1 MNLRKGLWTAT
12 FAAMLAACSGG
23 SDGDSDSAPR
33 NQAPSAAAGANQIVD
48 EQVDVTLD
56 GNASSDPDGSIA
68 SYRWSQVAGP
78 LVTLDTPAASVTR
91 FTSPPV
97 GIVKTL
103 TFELQVVDDGGAS
116 ATDRVDVVV
125 NPIPGLNLPPV
136 ADAGL
141 NRTLSELGN
150 VALDGTRSADPDG
163 LIATFAWQ
171 QVSGRAV
178 TLSNSTIATPFFAA
192 PDVDG
197 PEQLSFE
204 LTVTDNEGA
213 ADTST
218 VTITIVPA
226 GDVTLS
232 GTVTFDRVPVS
243 SACFPVS
250 TCLDYNATEAAPA
263 RNVPIQVID
272 AANGVTVLASGTT
285 DDIGGYSV
293 VVQNFSDV
301 FVRARAE
308 WLGPSTDVRVV
319 DNTQGD
325 ALYVVDGATFNTT
338 GADIQH
344 DVNAPSGWTGNS
356 YGEPRSAAPLA
367 ILDAILEAAD
377 LVLSADPGAI
387 FPPLEVHWSPANRP
401 VLPADGVKDLDTGEI
416 GTSFYRGGSGGGIFL
431 LGAEG
436 DDTDEYDRHVI
447 AHEFGHYLE
456 DVFSRSD
463 SIGGPHTLGDQ
474 LDMRVASGEG
484 WGNAFAAIATADPIY
499 KDAMGPRQGS
509 GFNIDIEGENVAE
522 RGWFSESSVHEIL
535 YDLYDADVDVVPGTA
550 VTDLVNLGF
559 GPIFDV
565 FVNEQ
570 RTTPALTSVF
580 PFIDAIKANN
590 AADAAAIDALLGAQD
605 IEPIIDAFGTTEG
618 NAGSPASADVLPI
631 YTSLTVNGGAEEVCS
646 TDDFSLTF
654 TGATNKL
661 GSRRYLR
668 FQTGVGGTHT
678 FTAVTTSA
686 PPDAS
691 TDPDMWLHRAGRFVP
706 GLPSEISDDPPTAS
720 CTPSNLGA
728 CSETFTFQ
736 LGANLDYVL
745 EVYEWTNTNAS
756 DDPEFPPIGRACFDV
771 EVTQP

>member
-12 FAAMLAACSGG
+12 FAVWLAACSGG
-23 SDGDSDSAPR
+23 SDDNADPTPQ
-33 NQAPSAAAGANQIVD
+33 NQAPTAAAGADQIVD
-48 EQVDVTLD
+48 EQVGVALD

-78 LVTLDTPAASVTR
+78 LVTLATPDASVTQ
-91 FTSPPV
+91 FTAPPV

-103 TFELQVVDDGGAS
+103 TFELQVIDDAGAS
-116 ATDRVDVVV
+116 ATDRVDVIV

-141 NRTLSELGN
+141 NRTLSEFGN
-150 VALDGTRSADPDG
+150 VALDGTASADPDG
-163 LIATFAWQ
+163 VIAVFEWQ
-171 QVSGRAV
+171 QVSGPGV
-178 TLSNSTIATPFFAA
+178 TLENPNTATPFFAA
-192 PDVDG
+192 PGVPG
-197 PEQLSFE
+197 PTQIAFE

-213 ADTST
+213 DDTST

-232 GTVTFDRVPVS
+232 GTITFDRVPVS
-243 SACFPVS
+243 SACVPIP
-250 TCLDYNATEAAPA
+250 TCLDYGATEIAPA

-285 DDIGGYSV
+285 DDVGDYSV
-293 VVQNFSDV
+293 VVQNLSDV

-308 WLGPSTDVRVV
+308 LLGPNIDVRVV

-338 GADIQH
+338 GADIRH
-344 DVNAPSGWTGNS
+344 DVHAPSGWTGNS
-356 YGEPRSAAPLA
+356 YAEPRSAAPLA
-367 ILDAILEAAD
+367 ILDTIRDAAD
-377 LVLSADPGAI
+377 LVLSADPSAI
-387 FPPLEVHWSPANRP
+387 FPPLEIHWSPANRP
-401 VLPADGVKDLDTGEI
+401 VSPTGGVADPASGEI

-431 LGAEG
+431 LGAED

-447 AHEFGHYLE
+447 VHEFGHYLE

-474 LDMRVASGEG
+474 LDMRVAFGEG

-509 GFNIDIEGENVAE
+509 GFDIDIEGENVAE

-535 YDLYDADVDVVPGTA
+535 YDLFDTDVDVVPGTA

-580 PFIDAIKANN
+580 PFLHAIKTNN

-605 IEPIIDAFGTTEG
+605 IESIVDAYGTSED

-631 YTSLTVNGGAEEVCS
+631 YTSLTVNGGAAEVCS

-668 FQTGVGGTHT
+668 FTTSGAGTHT
-678 FTAVTTSA
+678 VRATTTSA
-686 PPDAS
+686 PS
-691 TDPDMWLHRAGRFVP
+691 GERTDPDLWLHRAGPIAFAD
-706 GLPSEISDDPPTAS
+706 SAPTAA
-720 CTPSNLGA
+720 CTA
-728 CSETFTFQ
+728 TVIEQCTETLTRS
-736 LGANLDYVL
+736 LAASAEYVV